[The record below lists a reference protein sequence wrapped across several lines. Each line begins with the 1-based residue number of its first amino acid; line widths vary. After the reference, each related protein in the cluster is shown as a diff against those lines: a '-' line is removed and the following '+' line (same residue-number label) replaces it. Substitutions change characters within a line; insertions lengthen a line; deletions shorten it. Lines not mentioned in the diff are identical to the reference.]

1 MKVDGLKT
9 ILSHVNL
16 ALIFKQKMELHYCD
30 AVQKTCYS
38 CFRHQV
44 PIRSVSEVIKI
55 VGWLG
60 CDLKPIPRV
69 STVVTVSEMKTS
81 GLKKAL
87 EGMTTSE
94 FINLAL
100 DTTRTSI

>member
-1 MKVDGLKT
+1 M
-9 ILSHVNL
+9 
-16 ALIFKQKMELHYCD
+16 ALIFKQKTEPKSLIF
-30 AVQKTCYS
+30 S
-38 CFRHQV
+38 FPHQV
-44 PIRSVSEVIKI
+44 RIRSVSEVIKI

-69 STVVTVSEMKTS
+69 STVVAVSEMKTS

-94 FINLAL
+94 FIYLAL
-100 DTTRTSI
+100 DTSRTSI